1 MGIGVS
7 QWHWNCKRLV
17 FYYGCMAWACI
28 ITFFSRDPFFAA
40 PWFSF
45 FFFFLLAFSGIVFFV
60 SLRVN

>member
-17 FYYGCMAWACI
+17 FHYGCMAWGMHYY
-28 ITFFSRDPFFAA
+28 FFSRDPFFAA

-45 FFFFLLAFSGIVFFV
+45 FFLFFLLAFSGIVFL
-60 SLRVN
+60 SLYV